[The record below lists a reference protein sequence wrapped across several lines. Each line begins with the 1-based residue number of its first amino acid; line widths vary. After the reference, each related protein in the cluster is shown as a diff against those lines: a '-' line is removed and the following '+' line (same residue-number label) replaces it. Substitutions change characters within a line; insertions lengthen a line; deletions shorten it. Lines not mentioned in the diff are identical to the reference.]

1 MSPLRGGEHRSL
13 ARLQHTHI
21 VPILSSHD
29 LPERG
34 LRVLCFPSMGGTTL
48 AHLLEELTIRPIE
61 ERTGREL
68 LEALDR
74 ATNCALVGLPA
85 AGPAREFLTVESYE
99 RSIVWIGLCL
109 AEALHHAHLRNLVH
123 CDVKPAN
130 ILLAADGMPLLL
142 DFHLAQPPVV
152 SGGAAPQWIGGT
164 PPFIAPEQALAL
176 AALSEGRPAPSVDA
190 RADIYALAMVL
201 HIALV
206 DVLPSDESNIAALL
220 RRANPRISPGL
231 AAIIA
236 RGLEKDPQK
245 RYASASLLADDLRRH
260 LDDQPL
266 VGVAN
271 RSLTERWTKWRR
283 HNPIALARAGAV
295 VTALVGLATAAFI
308 AWFAAD
314 RRIADVIG
322 ELEQGRIQVVAGDHR
337 QAAQRLDHALTLL
350 ESCTPLEHLLP
361 RAREARASLIVMR
374 EKNRRAE
381 MIIQLHDLAE
391 RARFLYAAV
400 PATSATARGL
410 RDRLAEIWRARDQID
425 LRLAQDA
432 DDRTSVR
439 VRADLLDLSILW
451 AELHVE
457 LADEAARPRGASRS
471 DPYVGRGRRR
481 LGTVSGVV
489 AATAV
494 SRPGHRLTYG

>member
-1 MSPLRGGEHRSL
+1 M
-13 ARLQHTHI
+13 
-21 VPILSSHD
+21 
-29 LPERG
+29 
-34 LRVLCFPSMGGTTL
+34 
-48 AHLLEELTIRPIE
+48 
-61 ERTGREL
+61 
-68 LEALDR
+68 
-74 ATNCALVGLPA
+74 
-85 AGPAREFLTVESYE
+85 ESYE

-322 ELEQGRIQVVAGDHR
+322 ELEQGRIEVVAGDHR

-410 RDRLAEIWRARDQID
+410 RDRLAEIWRVRDQID

-451 AELHVE
+451 AELRVE
-457 LADEAARPRGASRS
+457 LADEAARPERIAKRSVRWPRPTPTGDRLRCCRSNGGFTPRPSAYLWMSCRGWTPSARARHGSIMHWDAPCFVMETFNRPPSCSTAPSPCSLTAFGRSFIAASAPFS
-471 DPYVGRGRRR
+471 AIA
-481 LGTVSGVV
+481 S
-489 AATAV
+489 
-494 SRPGHRLTYG
+494 

>member
-1 MSPLRGGEHRSL
+1 M
-13 ARLQHTHI
+13 
-21 VPILSSHD
+21 
-29 LPERG
+29 
-34 LRVLCFPSMGGTTL
+34 
-48 AHLLEELTIRPIE
+48 
-61 ERTGREL
+61 
-68 LEALDR
+68 
-74 ATNCALVGLPA
+74 
-85 AGPAREFLTVESYE
+85 ESYE

-245 RYASASLLADDLRRH
+245 RVCQRQSVGGRPAAASRRPALGGRRKPQPDGTLDQMAQAQPRRPGSGRSGRDGPSRASPRR
-260 LDDQPL
+260 PSSP
-266 VGVAN
+266 GS
-271 RSLTERWTKWRR
+271 R
-283 HNPIALARAGAV
+283 PIAASPMSSENSSR
-295 VTALVGLATAAFI
+295 VGSKL
-308 AWFAAD
+308 
-314 RRIADVIG
+314 
-322 ELEQGRIQVVAGDHR
+322 VAGDHR

-410 RDRLAEIWRARDQID
+410 ESPCGDRRGATRLIPDCDRMRTIARVY
-425 LRLAQDA
+425 A
-432 DDRTSVR
+432 S
-439 VRADLLDLSILW
+439 ADLLDLSILW
-451 AELHVE
+451 AELRVE

-471 DPYVGRGRRR
+471 DP
-481 LGTVSGVV
+481 
-489 AATAV
+489 
-494 SRPGHRLTYG
+494 